1 MREGCPCSPP
11 PVLLSVGG
19 LLLFLLDAV
28 LDVWA
33 VVSLFQTGQYV
44 YMGLL
49 IALLFCSSSLVQV
62 FSWIWYTDIQEP
74 ETYTPTSDFQEPETK
89 QKTKVET
96 SKLDSWQRCMAKKR
110 LIGLL
115 HILHLGMFFRLAVSI
130 RKSVKSKK
138 LEKSSEEEIN
148 EYLDKLMLHDV
159 GMLNLFETFTESVPQ
174 LVLMITLIMQEQ
186 QLQLFT
192 GCKIAGSLASIT
204 YCLLSY
210 HTSMRKLISRKQ
222 KMGWSSS
229 AVFFLWNLFLI
240 TPRVLAVALFASIL
254 PCYIA
259 AHFLS
264 WWVLLF
270 LWAWRQKTDFMETE
284 RGERLYRA
292 TVGLIW
298 YFSWF
303 NVLKGKTRTTNIIY
317 HACMGADIGLLL
329 GLWFWQRSVESAR
342 LNPLPVNPYVL
353 IVTLP
358 ALYITGL
365 LLKLLYYWKFHPR
378 FKDETSHAE
387 PLTELQAE
395 PQKKIP
401 HKRAAVLNDS
411 DSVSSE
417 ESEPANS
424 KTDMSP
430 AALDEQNS
438 EAEQTTKPQRVIADV
453 HNRMKNMAFNF

>member
-1 MREGCPCSPP
+1 MREGCPCSLP
-11 PVLLSVGG
+11 PVLLSLGG
-19 LLLFLLDAV
+19 LLLFLSDAV

-62 FSWIWYTDIQEP
+62 FSWIW
-74 ETYTPTSDFQEPETK
+74 F
-89 QKTKVET
+89 
-96 SKLDSWQRCMAKKR
+96 
-110 LIGLL
+110 
-115 HILHLGMFFRLAVSI
+115 AVSI
-130 RKSVKSKK
+130 SKSMKSKK
-138 LEKSSEEEIN
+138 SEKSGETA
-148 EYLDKLMLHDV
+148 EYLDELMLHDV
-159 GMLNLFETFTESVPQ
+159 GMLNLFETFTESIPQ
-174 LVLMITLIMQEQ
+174 VVLMITLIMQEQ
-186 QLQLFT
+186 ELLLFT
-192 GCKIAGSLASIT
+192 GFKVAGSLASIT
-204 YCLLSY
+204 FCLLSY

-222 KMGWSSS
+222 EMGWSSS
-229 AVFFLWNLFLI
+229 ALFFLWNLLLI

-284 RGERLYRA
+284 GGEWLYRA

-303 NVLKGKTRTTNIIY
+303 NILKGKTRTTSIIY
-317 HACMGADIGLLL
+317 HVCMAADMGLLL
-329 GLWFWQRSVESAR
+329 GLWFWKRSVELAR
-342 LNPLPVNPYVL
+342 LSPPPVNPYIL
-353 IVTLP
+353 IGGLP

-378 FKDETSHAE
+378 FKEETSYTE
-387 PLTELQAE
+387 PPTELQAK
-395 PQKKIP
+395 PQKKRQ

-411 DSVSSE
+411 DFVSSE
-417 ESEPANS
+417 ESE
-424 KTDMSP
+424 P

-438 EAEQTTKPQRVIADV
+438 ESEQTTKPQGNITAV
-453 HNRMKNMAFNF
+453 HKRMRNMAFNF